1 MLNTN
6 MLDISQN
13 RLDAAAATETHLHHH
28 GAGLCDLLD
37 ALDALD
43 DKSIRSTLCDLYG
56 AFALPIPDVKAVEA
70 ALYGIHRHLMNQAPS
85 KLDRVGYAR
94 NLPAS
99 DMTRWHGARVSELL
113 ARFRNAN

>member
-13 RLDAAAATETHLHHH
+13 RLDAAAATEAHLHHH
-28 GAGLCDLLD
+28 GAGLCDLL
-37 ALDALD
+37 AALD

-56 AFALPIPDVKAVEA
+56 AFGLPIPDVEAIEA
-70 ALYGIHRHLMNQAPS
+70 ALHGIHLHLMNQAPS
-85 KLDRVGYAR
+85 KLDHVGYAR

-99 DMTRWHGARVSELL
+99 DMTRWHGARVGELL